1 MSRAEERL
9 LNPPPGGRIEAA
21 RAHGVDLTLL
31 VERLRKTPE
40 ERVRDL
46 QRAAAGLEAVRGKG
60 LKASRVP
67 FVSVGG
73 LALTIHGSSCV
84 PFDLD
89 FCYPRDRENLSRLAQ
104 ALGPY
109 HPR

>member
-21 RAHGVDLTLL
+21 RDHGVDLSLL

-46 QRAAAGLEAVRGKG
+46 QRAAEGLEAVRGKA
-60 LKASRVP
+60 LKPSRAW
-67 FVSVGG
+67 GRR
-73 LALTIHGSSCV
+73 T
-84 PFDLD
+84 
-89 FCYPRDRENLSRLAQ
+89 
-104 ALGPY
+104 
-109 HPR
+109 